1 MPKDKKN
8 VSKGGAWLI
17 RDIPRDLMKRAK
29 IAAAVEST
37 SVKALILKALTEHL
51 QDLEKKGL
59 LPKGKWAS
67 MRKDEMA
74 ERIHQAAWIS
84 EEESAQLLGVSK
96 RSIQTYR
103 LKGFIIAYPL
113 PSKTVPRYRYLRES
127 WWRWCHVEQLRTR
140 PDRI

>member
-1 MPKDKKN
+1 
-8 VSKGGAWLI
+8 
-17 RDIPRDLMKRAK
+17 
-29 IAAAVEST
+29 
-37 SVKALILKALTEHL
+37 
-51 QDLEKKGL
+51 
-59 LPKGKWAS
+59 

-127 WWRWCHVEQLRTR
+127 
-140 PDRI
+140 